1 MYIDYIRVYQRSD
14 VDAKD
19 GVGCSPSH
27 HPTEDYINACVQF
40 LFKFILD
47 SSLSFVSR
55 HANAYNNPNLTT
67 WDQAGYTFP
76 RNSLYDGC

>member
-1 MYIDYIRVYQRSD
+1 MYVDYVRVYQRSD
-14 VDAKD
+14 VKNGLTCD
-19 GVGCSPSH
+19 PSS
-27 HPTEDYINACVQF
+27 HPTTDYINAYVLSSRF
-40 LFKFILD
+40 ALLASLIL
-47 SSLSFVSR
+47 VTYR